1 MNFAE
6 SSWSPAGRA
15 AGVPTFFPDSLLE
28 DLRRMP
34 GANHSFVKQL
44 SSEDGAGVRAFLDQA
59 MKHVGAPLAERWTD
73 VLTSL
78 DNRRFFQGFGE
89 AATAIALGE
98 AGWRIPELSW
108 PGPTLVA
115 ESPNFRKIDVLV
127 LSFIRQ
133 VRPGPDAEVIDR
145 LTRALN
151 RVGSRS
157 RIAVLVRRW
166 LPHEFDPE
174 PVRRAIEL
182 WLREVDRGGW
192 DGRYAAYDD
201 EHVSLEFALTG
212 GRSGPSRPVVAFTIG
227 PFDGQRTLEV
237 LESRLVF
244 ELDAHRMRTR
254 GAPRPVI
261 LSAICDQRW
270 RISNGY
276 LRELLYGKPVRC
288 TTGAEHPGVEYT
300 YDAEY
305 SASLFRDP
313 LYSNVAGLLMTERNP
328 DQPALLRSVYWA
340 NPWCPASRTLAPPA
354 ARSLV
359 AHRWEGES
367 PVMRWVTRGA

>member
-1 MNFAE
+1 MTAAADL
-6 SSWSPAGRA
+6 WTLRCRA
-15 AGVPTFFPDSLLE
+15 DGSPTFFPDSLLE

-44 SSEDGAGVRAFLDQA
+44 SAAEGAGVRALLDRA
-59 MKHVGAPLAERWTD
+59 IGHVGAPLAERWTD

-89 AATAIALGE
+89 AATAVALGE
-98 AGWRIPELSW
+98 AGWRVPELTW

-115 ESPNFRKIDVLV
+115 EAPNFRKLDVLV

-166 LPHEFDPE
+166 LPHDFDPE

-212 GRSGPSRPVVAFTIG
+212 GRTRPGRSVVAFTIG
-227 PFDGQRTLEV
+227 PFDGQRTLEI
-237 LESRLVF
+237 LEGRLVF
-244 ELDAHRMRTR
+244 ELDAHRMRTG

-276 LRELLYGKPVRC
+276 LRELLYGKPRSS
-288 TTGAEHPGVEYT
+288 TTGADHAGVEYT

-313 LYSNVAGLLMTERNP
+313 LYQNVAGLLMTERAA
-328 DQPALLRSVYWA
+328 DDPAGLHTTYWS
-340 NPWCPASRTLAPPA
+340 NPWCPVSRTLAPPA
-354 ARSLV
+354 RKALV
-359 AHRWEGES
+359 VHRWEGEC
-367 PVMRWVTRGA
+367 PVMRWATREA